1 MKLIGLFI
9 LASTIALAQ
18 VPLMSA
24 QNDPEVATL
33 CGKTWKKSEIETMVN
48 AVGGAPRANY
58 TANPKAFL
66 ETFAMVCRL
75 ADIAKEKG
83 YDKRQPFASVIFFNE
98 MQMLSIAATNG
109 YEQDIIIT
117 PDAQKAYFEAH
128 KAEFRSPKMKM
139 VVIRTKTPDHP
150 NGHHLSEA
158 DDLSKSITAKARAGQ
173 DFLQLVNQFSEDEVS
188 KGKGGDAVGI
198 NVLDPN
204 FPPQARAAL
213 LQMKP
218 GDITEPIR
226 LPRGF
231 YVFRVDGFEESSYEQ
246 VRDDIYMRLRQER
259 FTQWMEDIKKNSTK
273 IDYKDPNP
281 PAGAAQHP

>member
-24 QNDPEVATL
+24 QNDPEIATL
-33 CGKTWKKSEIETMVN
+33 CGRTWRQSEIETMLN

-58 TANPKAFL
+58 AANPKGFL
-66 ETFAMVCRL
+66 ETFALVCRL

-83 YDKRQPFASVIFFNE
+83 YDKQQPYASVLFFNE
-98 MQMLSIAATNG
+98 MQFLSIASTNLH
-109 YEQDIIIT
+109 EKEILVT
-117 PDAQKAYFEAH
+117 PEDQKAYFEAH

-139 VVIRTKTPDHP
+139 VVIRVKTPDYP

-158 DDLSKSITAKARAGQ
+158 DDLSKSVTAKARAGQ
-173 DFLQLVNQFSEDEVS
+173 DFLQLVKQFSEDEES
-188 KGKGGDAVGI
+188 KGHAGDATGI

-204 FPPQARAAL
+204 FPGPARTAI
-213 LQMKP
+213 LQMNP
-218 GDITEPIR
+218 GDVTEPVR

-231 YVFRVDGFEESSYEQ
+231 YVFRVEGFESPSFEQ
-246 VRDDIYMRLRQER
+246 VRDDIYVRLKQER
-259 FTQWMEDIKKNSTK
+259 FTQWMEDIKKGIK
-273 IDYKDPNP
+273 IDYKGPTP